1 MEVLLFGIA
10 KDIVGKSQLKFSETD
25 TIPSSVLDLKQLISK
40 DYPEFKKLTS
50 LAVAVN
56 SEYAQDD
63 VALSQNDEI
72 AIIPPVSGG

>member
-10 KDIVGKSQLKFSETD
+10 KDIVGKSKIDIAVTNRFPSTVRELKTFMSD
-25 TIPSSVLDLKQLISK
+25 A
-40 DYPEFKKLTS
+40 YPEFGKLSS

-63 VALSQNDEI
+63 VPLERDDEI